1 MDTGTIQRTITLFK
15 DALEGLRASISLI
28 ELEDVAIMIHKAMTV
43 QARTFHTPEH
53 IFGLADASNPILAL
67 AALFHDVVYYQVDEG
82 FIPEIHD
89 VLDFYITEEDGK
101 IVLIDHVTPDD
112 LAFALTLKVF
122 GFEAGQT
129 LYAFN
134 GLNEFLSAL
143 LMNKKLEGFVNET
156 DLLKTTICI
165 EATIPFRGRNDR
177 GETPADVL
185 ARRLKD
191 IDEQYELEMS
201 SEEIKQAVKW
211 AVVFSNRDVDNF
223 CEQETGKF
231 LDNTWKLL
239 PETNP
244 ALRWRG
250 IYSIQNYRRA
260 LQKMERFLGSLNPD
274 HIFNSYKGEPS
285 EGEYGRMVAL
295 AYRNVY
301 TAREYLGIKLLSAA
315 ILEAMADIAGGDA
328 PVALFMGDFEDS
340 DDSRHLGHLLPE
352 VQTAPMIDV
361 GSTVFGLLAFGRASA
376 SSFDMQNSPLSLF
389 VYKQLGPDS
398 VRHYLNLAWRMF
410 DGEVPPKAFLDE
422 LPIDLVVPIAS
433 ACAELAITRRSALQE
448 YAASRAELDV

>member
-15 DALEGLRASISLI
+15 DALEGLRANISLI

-53 IFGLADASNPILAL
+53 IFDLADASNPILAL
-67 AALFHDVVYYQVDEG
+67 AALFHDIVYYQVDEG
-82 FIPEIHD
+82 FIPEIHE
-89 VLDFYITEEDGK
+89 VLAPYIKEEGGQ
-101 IVLIDHVTPDD
+101 IALVDHMSSEDIA
-112 LAFALTLKVF
+112 LAFTLKVF
-122 GFEAGQT
+122 GFELGQT

-143 LMNKKLEGFVNET
+143 VMNKKLEGFVNDT
-156 DLLKTTICI
+156 NLLKTTICI
-165 EATIPFRGRNDR
+165 EATIPFRGRNER
-177 GETPADVL
+177 NETPADVL
-185 ARRLKD
+185 ARRLQN
-191 IDEQYELEMS
+191 INEQYELEMS
-201 SEEIKQAVKW
+201 SDEIKQAVKW
-211 AVVFSNRDVDNF
+211 AVVFSNKDVDNF
-223 CEQETGKF
+223 SEQETGKF

-260 LQKMERFLGSLNPD
+260 LQKMERFLGSLNPE
-274 HIFNSYKGEPS
+274 HIFNSYKGEPE
-285 EGEYGRMVAL
+285 EGDYQRMVAM
-295 AYRNVY
+295 AYRNVF
-301 TAREYLGIKLLSAA
+301 TAREYLGIKLLSAG
-315 ILEAMADIAGGDA
+315 ILEAMANITGGDA
-328 PVALFMGDFEDS
+328 PVALFMGDFEETE
-340 DDSRHLGHLLPE
+340 DSRHVGHLLPKA
-352 VQTAPMIDV
+352 QTAPLVDV

-398 VRHYLNLAWRMF
+398 VRHYLDLAWSMF
-410 DGEVPPKAFLDE
+410 DGELEPQAFLDE
-422 LPIDLVVPIAS
+422 LPIDLIVPIAS
-433 ACAELAITRRSALQE
+433 ACSELAITRRSALQA

>member
-15 DALEGLRASISLI
+15 DALEGLRANISLI

-53 IFGLADASNPILAL
+53 IFDLADASNPILAL
-67 AALFHDVVYYQVDEG
+67 AALFHDIVYYQVDEG
-82 FIPEIHD
+82 FIPEIYE
-89 VLDFYITEEDGK
+89 VLVPYIRENGGQIRLIEHVSSED
-101 IVLIDHVTPDD
+101 TTMM
-112 LAFALTLKVF
+112 LTLKVF
-122 GFEAGQT
+122 GFELGQT

-143 LMNKKLEGFVNET
+143 VMNKKMEGFVSET

-165 EATIPFRGRNDR
+165 EATIPFRGPNERN
-177 GETPADVL
+177 ETPSDVL

-191 IDEQYELEMS
+191 INDEYELEMTVA
-201 SEEIKQAVKW
+201 EIKQAVKW

-223 CEQETGKF
+223 SEQETGKF

-260 LQKMERFLGSLNPD
+260 LQKMERFLGSLNPE
-274 HIFNSYKGEPS
+274 HIFNSYKGEPP
-285 EGEYGRMVAL
+285 EGEYQRMVAL
-295 AYRNVY
+295 AYRNVF

-315 ILEAMADIAGGDA
+315 MLEAMASITGGDA
-328 PVALFMGDFEDS
+328 PVALFMGDFEDTET
-340 DDSRHLGHLLPE
+340 SRHVGHLLPE
-352 VQTAPMIDV
+352 VQASPMIDI

-398 VRHYLNLAWRMF
+398 VRHYLDLAWTMF
-410 DGEVPPKAFLDE
+410 DGELEPKAFLDE
-422 LPIDLVVPIAS
+422 LPIGLIVPIAS

-448 YAASRAELDV
+448 YAASRAELDI